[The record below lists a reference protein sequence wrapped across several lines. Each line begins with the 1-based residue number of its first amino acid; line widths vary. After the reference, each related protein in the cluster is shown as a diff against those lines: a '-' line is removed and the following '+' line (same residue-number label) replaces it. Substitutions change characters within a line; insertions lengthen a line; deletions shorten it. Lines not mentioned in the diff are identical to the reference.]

1 MAIVIMAIFSY
12 SFQSIQGALFLSIA
26 HGITSPGLFICAG
39 ILYDRFHTRTIIYYR
54 GITIY
59 MPLFSIIFFI
69 FTLANMATPLTGN
82 FIGEYLCFLGIFN
95 QNPILA
101 ILASLS
107 IILVAAYSIW
117 FYNRVVFGSYSLFF
131 KPTFD
136 LTYLE
141 FSLLLPLLLSIIF
154 LGIFPN
160 ILLDIVEFS
169 LSISLPTINI

>member
-39 ILYDRFHTRTIIYYR
+39 ILYDRFHTRTLIYYR

-101 ILASLS
+101 VLASLS
-107 IILVAAYSIW
+107 IILVAAYSI
-117 FYNRVVFGSYSLFF
+117 
-131 KPTFD
+131 
-136 LTYLE
+136 
-141 FSLLLPLLLSIIF
+141 
-154 LGIFPN
+154 
-160 ILLDIVEFS
+160 
-169 LSISLPTINI
+169 